1 LTAALMTITPNT
13 VVTCMRCRTGA
24 TARSS
29 MNWNF
34 VARRGVIVGFLCS
47 SCQTPEE
54 NAEAEINDSTLDYAV
69 DSFGRVVGKTKELA

>member
-1 LTAALMTITPNT
+1 
-13 VVTCMRCRTGA
+13 
-24 TARSS
+24 